1 MNRKLKFYLDCLVGL
16 LRFIIKFI
24 EYNLI
29 YILLKTNARYVTE
42 ILVISVAK
50 YFIIKL
56 TQIETF
62 NSVKLELLSLLHQA
76 LVEVEI

>member
-16 LRFIIKFI
+16 LRFIIKSN

-29 YILLKTNARYVTE
+29 YILLKTNARFVTE

-56 TQIETF
+56 TQIEAF
-62 NSVKLELLSLLHQA
+62 NSVKLELLSLLHQS

>member
-16 LRFIIKFI
+16 LRFIIKSI